1 MVDTIATEDEQV
13 IDKLVGTLKEQN
25 KESKEKNAALSSL
38 GNAINKFVAMQQV
51 NALAVSYTHLRAH
64 ETR

>member
-38 GNAINKFVAMQQV
+38 SLI
-51 NALAVSYTHLRAH
+51 HI
-64 ETR
+64 